1 MRLPPPSDP
10 TIKEDQTTAVK
21 PIPDGY
27 HSITP
32 YLVVPDAPK
41 TIAFLKQAF
50 GATTLF
56 EPMKRPDGTIGHAEL
71 KIGDSPL
78 MLSEASEQC
87 PATQAMIHLYV
98 PDVDATYKKALA
110 AGATSV
116 MEVAD
121 QFYGDRSGGVKD
133 PAGNSWYVA
142 THKEDVAPQE
152 LAKRAAAFFKQKQ
165 GQAA

>member
-10 TIKEDQTTAVK
+10 TIKEDQTMAVK

-50 GATTLF
+50 GAITLF

-98 PDVDATYKKALA
+98 PGRRCDIQKG
-110 AGATSV
+110 AGGRRNV
-116 MEVAD
+116 
-121 QFYGDRSGGVKD
+121 R
-133 PAGNSWYVA
+133 
-142 THKEDVAPQE
+142 
-152 LAKRAAAFFKQKQ
+152 
-165 GQAA
+165 

>member
-10 TIKEDQTTAVK
+10 TIKEDQTMAVK

-56 EPMKRPDGTIGHAEL
+56 EPMKRPDGSIGHAEL

-98 PDVDATYKKALA
+98 PDVDAMYKKALA

>member
-10 TIKEDQTTAVK
+10 TIKEDQTMAVK

-56 EPMKRPDGTIGHAEL
+56 EPMKRPDGSIGHAEL

-98 PDVDATYKKALA
+98 PDVYATYKKALA

>member
-1 MRLPPPSDP
+1 
-10 TIKEDQTTAVK
+10 
-21 PIPDGY
+21 
-27 HSITP
+27 
-32 YLVVPDAPK
+32 
-41 TIAFLKQAF
+41 
-50 GATTLF
+50 
-56 EPMKRPDGTIGHAEL
+56 MKRPDGSIGHAEL

-98 PDVDATYKKALA
+98 PNVDATYKKALA
-110 AGATSV
+110 ADATSV

>member
-10 TIKEDQTTAVK
+10 TIKEDQTMAVK

-56 EPMKRPDGTIGHAEL
+56 EPMKRPDGSIGHAEL

-133 PAGNSWYVA
+133 AAGNSWFFG
-142 THKEDVAPQE
+142 THIEDVAPAESKSDAEE
-152 LAKRAAAFFKQKQ
+152 LFKKQ
-165 GQAA
+165 GKAA

>member
-1 MRLPPPSDP
+1 M
-10 TIKEDQTTAVK
+10 AVK

-56 EPMKRPDGTIGHAEL
+56 EPMKRPDGSIGHAEL

-98 PDVDATYKKALA
+98 PDVDAMYKKALA

>member
-10 TIKEDQTTAVK
+10 TIKEDQTMAVK
-21 PIPDGY
+21 PIADGY

-32 YLVVPDAPK
+32 YLVVPNAPK

-56 EPMKRPDGTIGHAEL
+56 EPMKRPDGSIGHAEL

-110 AGATSV
+110 ASATSV

>member
-10 TIKEDQTTAVK
+10 TIKEDQTMAVK

-56 EPMKRPDGTIGHAEL
+56 EPMKRPDGSIGHAEL

-78 MLSEASEQC
+78 MLSETSEQC

>member
-10 TIKEDQTTAVK
+10 TIKEDQTMAVK

-56 EPMKRPDGTIGHAEL
+56 EPMKRPDGSIGHAEL

-78 MLSEASEQC
+78 MLSEANEQC
-87 PATQAMIHLYV
+87 PATRAMIHLYV

>member
-10 TIKEDQTTAVK
+10 TIKEDQTMAVK

-32 YLVVPDAPK
+32 YLVVPDSPK

-152 LAKRAAAFFKQKQ
+152 LVKRAAAFFKQKQ

>member
-10 TIKEDQTTAVK
+10 TIKEDQTMAVK

-133 PAGNSWYVA
+133 PAVNSWYVA

>member
-10 TIKEDQTTAVK
+10 TIKEDQTMAVK

-98 PDVDATYKKALA
+98 SYVDATYKKALA